1 MDSWGEWQPG
11 EAGEL
16 PAEKGDLINQAVES
30 FSGRKKNKSGKV
42 DSDIDQSIQK
52 ELLDDLVNKILIK
65 NQTTSSSHQ

>member
-30 FSGRKKNKSGKV
+30 FSGQKKNKSKKV

-52 ELLDDLVNKILIK
+52 ELSDDLVNKILIK